1 MVGGLSKAYNLTITY
16 VLYELSYINLVMF
29 SSVLPTYDDA
39 KPEKRRL
46 RGDVI
51 DCDNPKNR
59 NAIRNLIAEMDE

>member
-29 SSVLPTYDDA
+29 SSVLPTYEDA
-39 KPEKRRL
+39 KSEKRRMK
-46 RGDVI
+46 GDVI

>member
-16 VLYELSYINLVMF
+16 VLYEMSYINLVMF

-39 KPEKRRL
+39 KAEKRRL
-46 RGDVI
+46 KGDII